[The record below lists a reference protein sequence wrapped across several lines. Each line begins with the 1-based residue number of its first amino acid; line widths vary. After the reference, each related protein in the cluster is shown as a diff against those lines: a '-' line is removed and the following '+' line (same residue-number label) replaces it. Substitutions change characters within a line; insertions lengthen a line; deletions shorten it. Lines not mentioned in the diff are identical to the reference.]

1 VRIAKFITV
10 LLSRGARRRN
20 DLQTK
25 NEPRPD
31 PTANDRT
38 QAVRALTLNFLLVII
53 LIVVLK
59 LGKPLLTP
67 IALSA
72 FLYLLL
78 MPVMKLLLRLKIP
91 RSPAALAVIVLACGL
106 LGLGVVQFAEPAAKW
121 IDEIP
126 RALPSIKSK
135 LTPVSKPIQKIGEAA
150 SEVENLTQIDSLPR
164 KETVLIADPGILEA
178 VIEATPELVVSLGV
192 MLFLTFF
199 LLVYGERLGRKVAE
213 LGRSFPAQRK
223 LLRIGRDIQGELSR
237 FLGTI
242 ALINVGLGVVAALV
256 FWLLDV
262 PNFLLWGGA
271 VAIANFVPY
280 VGAAA
285 MFVVLAAVGLIS
297 FDSLGEAIRVPL
309 SFLLLTIVEGQLV
322 TPILVGRRLDLSPL
336 VIFVAVIFWSYLWGL
351 VGAIVAVPIVASTKI
366 VLHHVSALRPVAK
379 LFSR

>member
-1 VRIAKFITV
+1 
-10 LLSRGARRRN
+10 
-20 DLQTK
+20 
-25 NEPRPD
+25 
-31 PTANDRT
+31 
-38 QAVRALTLNFLLVII
+38 
-53 LIVVLK
+53 
-59 LGKPLLTP
+59 
-67 IALSA
+67 
-72 FLYLLL
+72 
-78 MPVMKLLLRLKIP
+78 
-91 RSPAALAVIVLACGL
+91 
-106 LGLGVVQFAEPAAKW
+106 
-121 IDEIP
+121 
-126 RALPSIKSK
+126 
-135 LTPVSKPIQKIGEAA
+135 
-150 SEVENLTQIDSLPR
+150 
-164 KETVLIADPGILEA
+164 
-178 VIEATPELVVSLGV
+178 
-192 MLFLTFF
+192 
-199 LLVYGERLGRKVAE
+199 
-213 LGRSFPAQRK
+213 
-223 LLRIGRDIQGELSR
+223 
-237 FLGTI
+237 
-242 ALINVGLGVVAALV
+242 VAALV